1 MTQYD
6 DQVEYQR
13 NLLKAEEWA
22 KIPKS
27 VQIHNLDSM
36 WYETEES
43 KKFLKKGKVTDIQY
57 NNGIIIRK
65 QDGKTVH
72 TFGKKISKAELVRAY
87 LRGGE

>member
-43 KKFLKKGKVTDIQY
+43 KKFLKKGKDYQMWVMTCDQ
-57 NNGIIIRK
+57 
-65 QDGKTVH
+65 
-72 TFGKKISKAELVRAY
+72 SKAIRNKEELEEKQAAVEEKY
-87 LRGGE
+87 